1 MPTQRELDRGLA
13 VRKYGSSCYCCGLGP
28 LSGHYLFLAPIGS
41 PDVACAAEPSL
52 APVCGRCSKALKV
65 LSFGRH
71 LDRVRRD
78 AKFAMAATR
87 QRAIEFGRDVP
98 FFSET

>member
-1 MPTQRELDRGLA
+1 MPDQRTLDRGLA
-13 VRKYGSSCYCCGLGP
+13 VRRYGSSCYCCGLGP
-28 LSGHYLFLAPIGS
+28 LSGHSLFLAPIGS
-41 PDVACAAEPSL
+41 PDVALTRPM
-52 APVCGRCSKALKV
+52 APVCGSCSKALKV
-65 LSFGRH
+65 LSLGKH
-71 LDRVRRD
+71 LDKVRRD